1 MGNHRGCGVSS
12 VDIDGEIP
20 AAGGGKPYGVAI
32 GWRRRLYRL
41 GAYLGACDRYYR
53 VTLSHARRAV
63 VRDHSR
69 FREFAICSIV
79 GIAIQAAAIAAGFG
93 YFYAAECEHQRIVE
107 QRKQQEQ
114 RQRELGRQS
123 HFVRVE
129 SADVAKGYWP

>member
-1 MGNHRGCGVSS
+1 MSS

-20 AAGGGKPYGVAI
+20 AAGGGKPYSVAI

-63 VRDHSR
+63 VRDHAR

-107 QRKQQEQ
+107 RRKQQEQ
-114 RQRELGRQS
+114 RQRELDRQS
-123 HFVRVE
+123 YFVRMDVE
-129 SADVAKGYWP
+129 GIARGRRP

>member
-1 MGNHRGCGVSS
+1 MSS
-12 VDIDGEIP
+12 VDIDGEIH
-20 AAGGGKPYGVAI
+20 AAGGGKPYSVAI

-53 VTLSHARRAV
+53 VTLSHARRSV
-63 VRDHSR
+63 VRDHAR

-114 RQRELGRQS
+114 RQRELDRQS
-123 HFVRVE
+123 YFVRAVSGIVDTGE
-129 SADVAKGYWP
+129 F